1 MRYGDHIEA
10 FRDALVDAFRSERA
24 LGQFAKATGQ
34 VGSLAAKVAA
44 GSVED
49 MAYDFLDYVQGRNG
63 EKGLAIVLEVALE
76 RRPGNEKLLAFARLA
91 GTERAGSSAELL
103 HTRTFDLRPL
113 EAIWRKELA
122 VPRKRLVAFVL
133 CGAEQTVVGNVI
145 ERLRLHLGVPAST
158 SASRLRLDEK
168 FTPIDKT
175 IELLIKLKARLKV
188 EHVVCMVDADN
199 APDEALELLL
209 GKLFAAYAEA
219 QSHHLVLLVNTRPD
233 GQPPAGCTLLPL
245 PQFQDTDLYE
255 WVEDVTRDKGWPL
268 ELRDEFKL
276 WLYQVA
282 DQAPAPS
289 TDVAYF
295 ALETAIALLRQNLP
309 QAALREHFKSLP

>member
-10 FRDALVDAFRSERA
+10 FRDALVDAFRSARA
-24 LGQFAKATGQ
+24 LSQFAKATGQ
-34 VGSLAAKVAA
+34 VSNLAAKVAQ

-49 MAYDFLDYVQGRNG
+49 MAYEFLDYVEGANG
-63 EKGLAIVLEVALE
+63 EKGLATVLAVALE
-76 RRPGNEKLLAFARLA
+76 RRPGNERLLAFARLI
-91 GTERAGSSAELL
+91 GVERAGSSAELL
-103 HTRTFDLRPL
+103 HTRSFDLRPL
-113 EAIWRKELA
+113 EAIWRRELA
-122 VPRKRLVAFVL
+122 VPRQRLVVFLL

-145 ERLRLHLGVPAST
+145 ERLRLHLAVPAST

-175 IELLIKLKARLKV
+175 IELIARLKARLTL

-199 APDEALELLL
+199 APDEALALLL

-219 QSHHLVLLVNTRPD
+219 LSHHLVLLVNTRPD
-233 GQPPAGCTLLPL
+233 GQPPPGCTLLPL

-268 ELRDEFKL
+268 DLCNEFKR
-276 WLYQVA
+276 WLHEVA

-309 QAALREHFKSLP
+309 QAALREHFKSPP

>member
-1 MRYGDHIEA
+1 MAYRDHIEA
-10 FRDALVDAFRSERA
+10 FRDALIDAFTTRA
-24 LGQFAKATGQ
+24 ALDQFARATRQ
-34 VGSLAAKVAA
+34 VKSLAANVGEGPLAD
-44 GSVED
+44 V
-49 MAYDFLDYVQGRNG
+49 AYDFLNLVQAQGG
-63 EKGLAIVLEVALE
+63 ESGLAAALEVALA
-76 RRPGNEKLLAFARLA
+76 RRPRNDSLLAFARQVGA
-91 GTERAGSSAELL
+91 ERAGSSAELL

-199 APDEALELLL
+199 APDEALALLL
-209 GKLFAAYAEA
+209 GRLFAAYAEA
-219 QSHHLVLLVNTRPD
+219 QSHHLVLLFNTRPD
-233 GQPPAGCTLLPL
+233 GQSPAGCSLLPL

-309 QAALREHFKSLP
+309 QAALREHFKSPP

>member
-1 MRYGDHIEA
+1 LRYGGHLEA
-10 FRDALVDAFRSERA
+10 FRDALVDAFTTRRA
-24 LGQFAKATGQ
+24 LDLYARATGQ
-34 VGSLAAKVAA
+34 VKSLAA
-44 GSVED
+44 SVGDGPLED
-49 MAYDFLDYVQGRNG
+49 VAYDFLALVQAKGG
-63 EKGLAIVLEVALE
+63 ESGLAAALEVALA
-76 RRPGNEKLLAFARLA
+76 RRPNNESLLAFTRLMGA
-91 GTERAGSSAELL
+91 ERAGSSAELL

-113 EAIWRKELA
+113 EAVWRKELA
-122 VPRKRLVAFVL
+122 APRKRLVAFVL

-175 IELLIKLKARLKV
+175 IELITKLKSRLKL

-199 APDEALELLL
+199 APDQAVALLL
-209 GKLFAAYAEA
+209 GKLFDAYAEA

-233 GQPPAGCTLLPL
+233 GLPPKGCILLPM

-268 ELRDEFKL
+268 DLSDEFKV
-276 WLYQVA
+276 WLYRMADEVA
-282 DQAPAPS
+282 APS

-309 QAALREHFKSLP
+309 QAALREHFKSPP